1 MPNII
6 LVYQPT
12 KMDMAD
18 YRTIA
23 SGIARKR
30 PEITTF
36 IVDTKELNW
45 ADAARVAKTP
55 TLTVSPL
62 PIKKFKPPRGP
73 VFEGYEWPKS
83 QQNAWLRE
91 SGVPVPD
98 WVEITPDVK
107 LDPGELG
114 PYVVVKPELGRKGAE
129 IFVKRAGRVRYKPRD
144 AYPEHHPGSRGAMLA
159 QRFVYT
165 GRWAVNYRVV
175 TLFGRALF
183 CWRCELDHSYR
194 PLNSRYDFPGDGVS
208 IVSNKKSSHYT
219 LAYDKDVI
227 ALAERVHDVFPKQ
240 PMLGSDIVRDIES
253 GELFVLEASP
263 RGDAWLMSS
272 DTGREIQA
280 ANGIDLTNQFGALEI
295 ATDVLIEKTLE
306 AAR

>member
-6 LVYQPT
+6 LVYQPA
-12 KMDMAD
+12 KMAMSD

-23 SGIARKR
+23 AAIAKKR

-45 ADAARVAKTP
+45 ADAEQAAQAP

-73 VFEGYEWPKS
+73 IFEGYEWPKS
-83 QQNAWLRE
+83 QQYAWLRE
-91 SGVPVPD
+91 SGVAVPD
-98 WVEITPDVK
+98 WIEITPDLK
-107 LDPGELG
+107 LDPEEWG
-114 PYVVVKPELGRKGAE
+114 PYVVIKPDLGRRGAE
-129 IFVKRAGRVRYKPRD
+129 IYIKRTGRVRYKPRTIISR
-144 AYPEHHPGSRGAMLA
+144 HHPGSMGAMLA
-159 QRFVYT
+159 QRFIYT

-175 TLFGRALF
+175 TLFSRALF
-183 CWRCELDHSYR
+183 CWRCEIDHSFP
-194 PLNSRYDFPGDGVS
+194 PLNSRYDFRDGGGIS
-208 IVSNKKSSHYT
+208 IVSNKRSSRYT

-240 PMLGSDIVRDIES
+240 PLLGSDIVRDADS
-253 GELFVLEASP
+253 GELYVLEASP

-272 DTGREIQA
+272 DTGLEIQD
-280 ANGIDLTNQFGALEI
+280 AN
-295 ATDVLIEKTLE
+295 
-306 AAR
+306 